1 MPQEDRSVLL
11 TYVTHHDT
19 MASEHWRLFSLLQA
33 ILKDAIPDGLLDRQ
47 VARLHEFLT
56 VLEQHHETEGAML
69 QVVSPANMDAHL
81 ADHLLIS
88 RSVSEILHSCQE
100 GLETVI
106 QRQVRSLQKALQVH
120 VSTLD
125 VELAALVDADG
136 VQ

>member
-1 MPQEDRSVLL
+1 
-11 TYVTHHDT
+11 
-19 MASEHWRLFSLLQA
+19 
-33 ILKDAIPDGLLDRQ
+33 
-47 VARLHEFLT
+47 
-56 VLEQHHETEGAML
+56 
-69 QVVSPANMDAHL
+69 
-81 ADHLLIS
+81 
-88 RSVSEILHSCQE
+88 VSEILHSCQE